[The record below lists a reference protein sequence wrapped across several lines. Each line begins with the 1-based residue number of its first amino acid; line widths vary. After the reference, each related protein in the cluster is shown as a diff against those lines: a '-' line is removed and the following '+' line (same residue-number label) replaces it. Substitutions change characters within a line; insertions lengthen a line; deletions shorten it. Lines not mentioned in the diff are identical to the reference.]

1 MIVVGDARQIGVSDK
16 DPLAGTRRI
25 QISDELANMISKRL
39 HDIVA
44 YNLLW
49 KNSKGRI
56 FLAQI

>member
-1 MIVVGDARQIGVSDK
+1 MIVVGDARQIGLPDK
-16 DPLAGTRRI
+16 DPLTGTRRI

-39 HDIVA
+39 RDIVA

-49 KNSKGRI
+49 KDSKGRI